1 MSELTPQADKYADCA
16 ADMAV
21 LSAMHWKELFGPKGY
36 RADSGAI
43 TDMEHAGAFALFTLR
58 DEAGVLA
65 GYVAFTLA
73 RSPFFGINIATESGF
88 YLLPEHRG
96 AFAMTKLLR
105 FAAETLTKNGIQ
117 RVLLAHANE
126 NNIASLVK
134 RAGFTP
140 SGVNYFY
147 EKG

>member
-1 MSELTPQADKYADCA
+1 MSELTPQADKYASCA

-21 LSAMHWKELFGPKGY
+21 LSAMHWKELFGARGY

-43 TDMEHAGAFALFTLR
+43 TDMERAGAFALFTLR
-58 DEAGVLA
+58 DAVGTLV
-65 GYVAFTLA
+65 GYAAFTLA
-73 RSPFFGINIATESGF
+73 RSPFFGINIATEAGF

-96 AFAMTKLLR
+96 SFAMTKLLR
-105 FAAETLTKNGIQ
+105 FAAQHLTNNGIQ
-117 RVLLAHANE
+117 RVLLAHADGV
-126 NNIASLVK
+126 NISSLVT
-134 RAGFTP
+134 RAGFVR